1 MSYSYLSLSLQTINF
16 KWNLMITNE
25 ITNSSYPI
33 YHENSLH
40 RRTWNL
46 GKTKQKKGEWFV
58 TLYFFRPRETG
69 FRLFRDPWNMHLL
82 SRDFWTNDFCENN
95 FSLFLEILAS
105 LKLVNY
111 TKLDVKP
118 AHSMSLWMED
128 WELTTATAICRLCNH
143 GQESR
148 AQESWDKFAL
158 LAFLR
163 TRHTR
168 IQPLN
173 LALTPHTM
181 LKTTTCNFFWFP
193 GKIVFEGRGK
203 VTRL

>member
-1 MSYSYLSLSLQTINF
+1 MCTSN
-16 KWNLMITNE
+16 
-25 ITNSSYPI
+25 
-33 YHENSLH
+33 YHYH
-40 RRTWNL
+40 IVVII
-46 GKTKQKKGEWFV
+46 F
-58 TLYFFRPRETG
+58 
-69 FRLFRDPWNMHLL
+69 LF
-82 SRDFWTNDFCENN
+82 
-95 FSLFLEILAS
+95 FLEILAP

-118 AHSMSLWMED
+118 AHSTSLWMED
-128 WELTTATAICRLCNH
+128 WELTTATATCRICNH

-163 TRHTR
+163 TRQTR
-168 IQPLN
+168 IQPLLPN

-203 VTRL
+203 VTRLQKGKQRFIQASVLKPR